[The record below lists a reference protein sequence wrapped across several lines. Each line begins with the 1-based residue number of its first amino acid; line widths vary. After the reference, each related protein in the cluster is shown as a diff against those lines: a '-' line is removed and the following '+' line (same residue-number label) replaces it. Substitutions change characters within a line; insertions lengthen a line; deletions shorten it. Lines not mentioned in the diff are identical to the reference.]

1 MRSIVL
7 LNAKGG
13 CGKTTLATNLA
24 GYYAAQ
30 GKSVL
35 LADFDPQ
42 GSSMDWLAARPADR
56 PRIEGVKAWR
66 EPVRATH
73 LPDYLLIDAPAR
85 VAGRELSHLVR
96 HAEAVVV
103 PVLPSPI
110 DIRAAAHFVRELLL
124 TSHALRHEGRLAV
137 VANRVR
143 EHTLIY
149 QDLERF
155 LKSLDIPFVATLRE
169 TQNYIRAVQ
178 QGLGIFELPPA
189 QTAQDVEQ
197 WRPLLAWLELREGLT
212 QAEALSAFDTASSSR
227 H

>member
-13 CGKTTLATNLA
+13 CGKTTLTTNLA
-24 GYYAAQ
+24 GYYASR

-35 LADFDPQ
+35 IADFDPQ
-42 GSSMDWLAARPADR
+42 GSSIDWLAARPADR
-56 PRIEGVKAWR
+56 PPIEGVKAWR
-66 EPVRATH
+66 EPVRATQR
-73 LPDYLLIDAPAR
+73 PDYFLIDAPAR

-110 DIRAAAHFVRELLL
+110 DIRAATHFIRELLL
-124 TSHALRHEGRLAV
+124 TCHALRHEGRLAV

-143 EHTLIY
+143 EQNLIY

-155 LKSLDIPFVATLRE
+155 LKSLEIPFVATFRE

-178 QGLGIFELPPA
+178 QGLGIFELPGGQA
-189 QTAQDVEQ
+189 AHDVEQ
-197 WRPLLAWLELREGLT
+197 WRPLLEWLEGRGEVKLLERE
-212 QAEALSAFDTASSSR
+212 TASEMAR
-227 H
+227 A

>member
-13 CGKTTLATNLA
+13 CGKTTLTTNLA
-24 GYYAAQ
+24 AYYASQ
-30 GKSVL
+30 GRSVL

-42 GSSMDWLAARPADR
+42 GSSMDWLAARPAAR
-56 PRIEGVKAWR
+56 PAIDGVKAWR
-66 EPVRATH
+66 EPVRATQR
-73 LPDYLLIDAPAR
+73 PDYFLIDAPAR
-85 VAGRELSHLVR
+85 VAGRELGHLVR
-96 HAEAVVV
+96 HAEAVVI

-110 DIRAAAHFVRELLL
+110 DIRAAAHFIGELLL
-124 TSHALRHEGRLAV
+124 TCRALRHEGRLAV

-155 LKSLDIPFVATLRE
+155 LGSLEIPFVASLRE

-178 QGLGIFELPPA
+178 QGLGIFELPGTQA
-189 QTAQDVEQ
+189 ASDIEQ
-197 WRPLLAWLELREGLT
+197 WRPLLAWLDGRGEVCLRERG
-212 QAEALSAFDTASSSR
+212 EV
-227 H
+227 

>member
-13 CGKTTLATNLA
+13 CGKTTLTTNLA
-24 GYYAAQ
+24 GYYASQ
-30 GKSVL
+30 GKAVL

-42 GSSMDWLAARPADR
+42 GSSVDWLAARPADR
-56 PRIEGVKAWR
+56 PAIEGVRAWR
-66 EPVRATH
+66 EPVRSTRR
-73 LPDYLLIDAPAR
+73 PDYFLIDAPAR

-96 HAEAVVV
+96 HAEAVIV

-110 DIRAAAHFVRELLL
+110 DIRAAAHFIKELLL
-124 TSHALRHEGRLAV
+124 TCHALRHEGRLAV

-155 LKSLDIPFVATLRE
+155 LTNLDIPFVATLRE
-169 TQNYIRAVQ
+169 TQNYIRAAQ
-178 QGLGIFELPPA
+178 QGLGIFELPSA
-189 QTAQDVEQ
+189 QVALDTEQ
-197 WRPLLAWLELREGLT
+197 WRPLLSWLDRREEVKPER
-212 QAEALSAFDTASSSR
+212 EATA
-227 H
+227 